1 MKKYIPSTD
10 WKYFKYLNL
19 KKVFFL
25 SGKRVRK
32 KRDIFFKLTI
42 ENQYRLFL
50 MAIFLTICIF
60 ALIGRLAHIQIFKEK
75 EFYAKAAQQWFKEI
89 PVQPARGKIYDRNL
103 LRLTNRSN
111 TSYLMIFPEYFET
124 KDEHLELIKKL
135 TGISINKLK
144 QDYLL
149 SKTQPIQLEIKNYD
163 MNCIRKVLS
172 LKGIFP
178 IDSDQ
183 RYDPNGIAS
192 HVIGYI
198 NKTDNTGAKGIEKQY
213 DHILKENQSQKF
225 GAIVDAQKRIIPGL
239 GYATLHSEDQ
249 NQKKN
254 IVTTLDYQIQKIVED
269 TFDQHYTKG
278 SVIVLDAKT
287 GNVLAMMSRPNY
299 DQSNVAAFLNHT
311 DKELYNRAIQIA
323 YPPGSIF
330 KIVIAAAALE
340 NDILDIHDKF
350 TCTGYET
357 IGNIS
362 IKCSSFKDGGH
373 GTITFEQAFA
383 LSCNSAFIQLAQKIG
398 SQKILSMAKD
408 FGFGTLTHIGLQEE
422 VYGKLPSMEYMKGAG
437 IGNIAIGQGT
447 LEATP
452 IQIARMTSIIA
463 NDGIDKEIFLVDK
476 IIDDQKNIIEDIR
489 KKSSSKRVI
498 SHRTAKK
505 IQQLMNKVIAEGTAS
520 NIQLDSIGGAAG
532 KTGSAQAVSN
542 RKETVH
548 AWFTGYFPYENPRY
562 VITIIIENGGSG
574 GSTAAPLFQEI
585 CKKIDKLDSQ

>member
-1 MKKYIPSTD
+1 MPSTD
-10 WKYFKYLNL
+10 WKYCKYPNL

-25 SGKRVRK
+25 SGKRVCRK
-32 KRDIFFKLTI
+32 REIFSKITT
-42 ENQYRLFL
+42 EHQYRLFL
-50 MAIFLTICIF
+50 LTVFFTICTF
-60 ALIGRLAHIQIFKEK
+60 ALIGKLAYIQIFKEK

-89 PVQPARGKIYDRNL
+89 PVQPARGRIYDRNMV
-103 LRLTNRSN
+103 RLTNRSHA
-111 TSYLMIFPEYFET
+111 SYLMIFPEYFET
-124 KDEHLELIKKL
+124 QEKHLEIIKNL

-144 QDYLL
+144 QDYFF
-149 SKTQPIQLEIKNYD
+149 SRTQPIQLKIKNYD
-163 MNCIRKVLS
+163 MDSLRKALS
-172 LKGIFP
+172 LKGVFP
-178 IDSDQ
+178 IDFDQ

-213 DHILKENQSQKF
+213 DQILKENQSQKF

-239 GYATLHSEDQ
+239 GYATLQFENQ

-269 TFDQHYTKG
+269 TFDEHYTKG

-287 GNVLAMMSRPNY
+287 GNILAMMSRPNY
-299 DQSNVAAFLNHT
+299 DQNNVAAFLNRT

-340 NDILDIHDKF
+340 NEMVDIHDKF
-350 TCTGYET
+350 TCTGYEA
-357 IGNIS
+357 IGNVS
-362 IKCSSFKDGGH
+362 IKCSSFEKGGH

-422 VYGKLPSMEYMKGAG
+422 VYGKLPSIEYMKGAG

-463 NDGIDKEIFLVDK
+463 NDGVDKGIFLVDK
-476 IIDDQKNIIEDIR
+476 IIDDQKNTIQDIR
-489 KKSSSKRVI
+489 KKSSAKRVI
-498 SHRTAKK
+498 SRATAKK
-505 IQQLMNKVIAEGTAS
+505 IQQMMNKVIEEGTAS
-520 NIQLDSIGGAAG
+520 NIQMDSLGGAAG
-532 KTGSAQAVSN
+532 KTGSAQAISN

-548 AWFTGYFPYENPRY
+548 AWFTGYFPYENPQY

-585 CKKIDKLDSQ
+585 CKKIDQLDSQ